1 MNRTTFLS
9 WIILFGL
16 APVTAMAQGDTPLLP
31 QVLIEEDIV
40 TVESPNNGSG
50 PLWCYGAPVLV
61 RSGERVFA
69 SINETGKDVPPL
81 CNTRWRLWERTAKGW
96 VVLHQDE
103 RFRNR
108 EPCPLVLLGDDT
120 LLLSANSSTQPPG
133 TQYGPCEPNVFRF
146 GFAALSSPPVLEL
159 PRWEGTPRFTDHSYR
174 GIGVDGEAR
183 ETLLF
188 HIDAENGRQYVS
200 VRNPEGEWSAH
211 GFIEFPLR
219 ACYPQVA
226 LKAGAGHILAIGDIV
241 EPTEEWR
248 KFKKEKTGRDWDYVF
263 RRLFYTW
270 TPDVRTEPFHEPI
283 EIDTVDAS
291 AGHITNLDLWLD
303 REGRAYL
310 LYLKQ
315 PVQTALM
322 RDRFFPGRKLI
333 RSLECVVVI
342 QGRVEERLTLMTGG
356 EGLDGPDPRY
366 ARWQATPDG
375 ALYVVYTAGIMKHGR
390 PAGVETRIQRIF
402 PRRGDAAAIPLQQ
415 PFSVFFTATERGG
428 SKPSRLLDLYGTGP
442 NGNPLRYAR
451 IQLE

>member
-1 MNRTTFLS
+1 MNRTTLLS
-9 WIILFGL
+9 WIILSGL

-31 QVLIEEDIV
+31 RVLIEEDIV

-61 RSGERVFA
+61 RSGERVFV

-81 CNTRWRLWERTAKGW
+81 CNTRWRLWERTEKGW

-108 EPCPLVLLGDDT
+108 EPCPLALLGDDT

-133 TQYGPCEPNVFRF
+133 TKYGPCEPDVFRF
-146 GFAALSSPPVLEL
+146 GLSIPMAPPVLEL

-174 GIGVDGEAR
+174 GIGVDGESR
-183 ETLLF
+183 EALLF
-188 HIDAENGRQYVS
+188 HIDAENSRQYIS
-200 VRNPEGEWSAH
+200 VRNPAGEWSAH
-211 GFIEFPLR
+211 GFIEFPIR

-226 LKAGAGHILAIGDIV
+226 LKNGAGHILAIGDIV

-248 KFKKEKTGRDWDYVF
+248 NFKKEKTGRDWDYVF
-263 RRLFYTW
+263 RRLFYAW
-270 TPDVRTEPFHEPI
+270 SPDAHTRPFHEPL
-283 EIDTVDAS
+283 EIDTVDAT

-303 REGRAYL
+303 RDGRAYL

-322 RDRFFPGRKLI
+322 RDRFFPDRKMI
-333 RSLECVVVI
+333 RSLECVRVNR
-342 QGRVEERLTLMTGG
+342 GRVEERMTLMTGG
-356 EGLDGPDPRY
+356 EGQDGPDPHY
-366 ARWQATPDG
+366 ARFQATPEG
-375 ALYVVYTAGIMKHGR
+375 ALYVVFTAGFLNSGQQ
-390 PAGVETRIQRIF
+390 PVVETRIQRIL
-402 PRRGDAAAIPLQQ
+402 PRRGDAATIPLRQ
-415 PFSVFFTATERGG
+415 PFSTFFTATERGG
-428 SKPSRLLDLYGTGP
+428 SKSSRLLDLYGIGH